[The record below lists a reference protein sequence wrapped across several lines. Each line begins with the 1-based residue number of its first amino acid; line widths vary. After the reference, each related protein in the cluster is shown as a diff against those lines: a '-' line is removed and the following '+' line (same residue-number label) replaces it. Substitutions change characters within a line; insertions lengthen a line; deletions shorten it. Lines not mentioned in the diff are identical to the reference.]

1 MKLTK
6 KQLKRIIKE
15 ELKTVVETV
24 QLEGGPEVDIQ
35 DAIDML
41 KAEEARQ
48 EGWPEDYQTGQLFY
62 VINRLHEALAKLAPG
77 PADPMNRPADYGPP
91 RDDEPEIA

>member
-6 KQLKRIIKE
+6 KQLKKIIKE
-15 ELKTVVETV
+15 ELENVVETV
-24 QLEGGPEVDIQ
+24 QLEGGPEVDIK
-35 DAIDML
+35 DAIGML

-48 EGWPEDYQTGQLFY
+48 ESWNPDYQTGQIAQVY
-62 VINRLHEALAKLAPG
+62 WRLAEALKKLG
-77 PADPMNRPADYGPP
+77 FGDEDPLADYGPP

>member
-6 KQLKRIIKE
+6 RQLKRIIKE
-15 ELKTVVETV
+15 ELENVVETV
-24 QLEGGPEVDIQ
+24 QLEGGPEVDIK

-48 EGWPEDYQTGQLFY
+48 ESWNPDYQTGQIAQVY
-62 VINRLHEALAKLAPG
+62 WRLEEALKKLG
-77 PADPMNRPADYGPP
+77 FGDEDPLADYGPP

>member
-6 KQLKRIIKE
+6 SQLKRIIKE
-15 ELKTVVETV
+15 ELENVVETV
-24 QLEGGPEVDIQ
+24 QLEGGPEVDIK

-48 EGWPEDYQTGQLFY
+48 ESWNPDYQTGQIAQVY
-62 VINRLHEALAKLAPG
+62 WRLGEALKKLG
-77 PADPMNRPADYGPP
+77 FGDEDPLADYGPH